1 MHTPSLELDVQN
13 HSQPLMMGLQGFPSD
28 ILCSQMSRPSHP
40 RNLPS
45 QNQSSWVFGP
55 QEPITEVP
63 LPMVPSNQ
71 SSETLSHMS
80 CGSPPTG
87 RLFEFELDGFVQLAQ
102 MGRMLGS
109 SSNMGNSAISS
120 IDGSWGPAN
129 DNIVVL
135 QQRKKKG
142 QRLGP
147 LTAPARRKANVM
159 RKARSCVV
167 CRLAKASVS
176 WARYI
181 PHVKTLFLTLTLV
194 FSGPCLFPV

>member
-13 HSQPLMMGLQGFPSD
+13 HSQPFMIGLQEFSSD
-28 ILCSQMSRPSHP
+28 IPCSQMSRPSYC
-40 RNLPS
+40 RNLQS
-45 QNQSSWVFGP
+45 QNRSSWVFGP
-55 QEPITEVP
+55 QESITEVP
-63 LPMVPSNQ
+63 LATAPGNQ
-71 SSETLSHMS
+71 SFKTLSHMS

-87 RLFEFELDGFVQLAQ
+87 GSFEFELHGFVQPAQ

-109 SSNMGNSAISS
+109 SSNMGNGAIFSQ
-120 IDGSWGPAN
+120 DGSWGPAN
-129 DNIVVL
+129 DNAVVL

-159 RKARSCVV
+159 RKARSCLT

-176 WARYI
+176 WARYT
-181 PHVKTLFLTLTLV
+181 PSETLFL
-194 FSGPCLFPV
+194 F